1 MFKYPFDKLNAISL
15 VGYWK
20 DTFLYF
26 NQALVFRRMEHA
38 IHWINLNVTDSV
50 AELVQDLFLLHTC
63 INAYFLKARYANIHS
78 ADKSYVTHEL
88 LSRNTCLFWPL
99 FWINVFKEMRP
110 FIIEN
115 PIQSDLLWI
124 VNIPNKKIKLHFK
137 DKSPKFSF

>member
-1 MFKYPFDKLNAISL
+1 MS
-15 VGYWK
+15 
-20 DTFLYF
+20 
-26 NQALVFRRMEHA
+26 R
-38 IHWINLNVTDSV
+38 
-50 AELVQDLFLLHTC
+50 
-63 INAYFLKARYANIHS
+63 
-78 ADKSYVTHEL
+78 

-99 FWINVFKEMRP
+99 FEINVFKEMRP